1 MGRGGYGLLNFF
13 RLHVSL
19 DDQYIVFKGDVFHT
33 IHAFQLF
40 QVYFVFLIYFVSKD
54 HRDLQYM
61 NIYSYIHMII
71 D

>member
-1 MGRGGYGLLNFF
+1 MGRGGYGLLNFL

-54 HRDLQYM
+54 HRDL
-61 NIYSYIHMII
+61 
-71 D
+71 